1 MNSGV
6 PDRAVAENDDTSP
19 PLIARVEISTG
30 IIESAASLFR
40 EHGYAA
46 CTTRGLASALGI
58 QKATLYHY
66 IDRKEDL
73 LYEICRQSLVELT
86 EAVQAT
92 LETVD
97 SSAAVRAVIATHL
110 RIVLAKKD
118 MFSVTLMETRSL
130 TGTRREKIL
139 DARLRYRNI
148 IGEVVREGQLNGEL
162 RNDIEATNLSMALLD
177 HLNWILFSH
186 SLEGNHI
193 PENIA
198 EQYTMIYLEGAAA
211 KPSDGN

>member
-1 MNSGV
+1 MNSRV
-6 PDRAVAENDDTSP
+6 PEGSVAEEKGTSS
-19 PLIARVEISTG
+19 PLSSPTQISTG
-30 IIESAASLFR
+30 FVESAASLFR
-40 EHGYAA
+40 EQGYAA
-46 CTTRGLASALGI
+46 CTTRDLASALGI
-58 QKATLYHY
+58 QKSTLYHY

-73 LYEICRQSLVELT
+73 LYEICRQSLAELT
-86 EAVQAT
+86 GAVQAT

-97 SSAAVRAVIATHL
+97 SSTAVRAVIATHL
-110 RIVLAKKD
+110 SIVLAKKD

-130 TGTRREKIL
+130 TGARREKIL
-139 DARLRYRNI
+139 EARLRYRNI

-162 RNDIEATNLSMALLD
+162 RNDIESTYLSMALFD

-186 SLEGNHI
+186 SLEGNHV

-198 EQYTMIYLEGAAA
+198 EHYTRIYLEGAAA